1 MKSLASLALIAF
13 LSVGPAGSFAQ
24 DRDGYFC
31 TTDHATGFAF
41 NKAKKQWG
49 TVSFQETEK
58 FLITRASPAELKLGN
73 VWVVK
78 KVGSSSPDFVC
89 PADFNVGGY
98 LHCKGF
104 TEFMFNRKNNR
115 FLSSYMVGYVT
126 DAVEGAGNASDWLGP
141 EGSNTPS
148 IQIGRCSPL

>member
-1 MKSLASLALIAF
+1 MKSLASFALIAV

-24 DRDGYFC
+24 GRDGYFC

-49 TVSFQETEK
+49 TVTFQETGK
-58 FLITRASPAELKLGN
+58 FLITRASPAELKNGN

-89 PADFNVGGY
+89 QADFNDFGY
-98 LHCKGF
+98 LNCKGL
-104 TEFMFNRKNNR
+104 TEFIFNRKNNR
-115 FLSSYMVGYVT
+115 FLSSYMIGYVS
-126 DAVEGAGNASDWLGP
+126 DAIEGNEAATALLGP
-141 EGSNTPS
+141 EGSNTPAM
-148 IQIGRCSPL
+148 QIGRCSPL